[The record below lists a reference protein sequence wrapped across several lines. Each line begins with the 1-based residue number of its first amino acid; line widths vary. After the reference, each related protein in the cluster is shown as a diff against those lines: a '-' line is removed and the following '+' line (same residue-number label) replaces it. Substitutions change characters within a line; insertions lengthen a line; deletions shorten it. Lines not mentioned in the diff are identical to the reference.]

1 MWKATLFA
9 LALVGCSAAVPTGNS
24 DVLVLHEKRDGE
36 PLAWSKHAR
45 AAGHQMLPMRIG
57 LKQRNLE
64 HADRFIS
71 EISDP
76 ASPKYGSYT

>member
-1 MWKATLFA
+1 MWKAILCVLA
-9 LALVGCSAAVPTGNS
+9 LAGCSVAVPTGDN
-24 DVLVLHEKRDGE
+24 DVHVLHEKRDGE

-45 AAGHQMLPMRIG
+45 AVRHQILPVRIG

-71 EISDP
+71 EIADP
-76 ASPKYGSYT
+76 TSPKYGS